1 MDDNRDYIDL
11 REDATQ
17 RVVRGNDAPPPVPT
31 PAHLF
36 APPTQPARKGNVLIT
51 VVIVLSSLF
60 VLFVLVSVLLGFV
73 HFHNFT
79 TTEMVQTH
87 VATEILMAEMTI
99 SEIEEW
105 ARQLEIY
112 AQEWARQLEV
122 NAESWERDLRIEHLR
137 GLSES
142 HRMADF
148 SSLEDLLYL
157 LEYLLNL
164 DNLQNP

>member
-17 RVVRGNDAPPPVPT
+17 RMVQGNGAPPPVPT

-36 APPTQPARKGNVLIT
+36 APSAPPARKGNVLIT

-60 VLFVLVSVLLGFV
+60 VLFVLVSALLGFV
-73 HFHNFT
+73 HFRNFA

-112 AQEWARQLEV
+112 AQEWARQLEI
-122 NAESWERDLRIEHLR
+122 NAESWERDLRIEHLQ

-142 HRMADF
+142 HRMVDF